1 MIAALRCRF
10 FRRAVGWSIPIG
22 GLGGLIGLGGGEFR
36 LPVLMYGIGFDAKA
50 AVPLNLVVSL
60 VTLAFALLTRSHAVS
75 LGAVLPHGAAVL
87 GLAAG
92 GMASAFFGASVV
104 QALSLRRLVQLIAL
118 LLGTIGGVLL
128 LEAVAPFREAA
139 LLPPD
144 GQLNFFVGTVIG
156 IGIGLVSAV
165 LGVAGGELLIPTL
178 IFLFG
183 VDIKTAGSASILIS
197 LGVVLTGLW
206 RYRRLDAIPH
216 GRGARRIT
224 LAMSA
229 GSIAGATLGGLA
241 VAVAPVTVLKLL
253 LGVVLIAA
261 AVKTMMS
268 HRASGA
274 HEEKGGR

>member
-1 MIAALRCRF
+1 MKPAVGCRF

-50 AVPLNLVVSL
+50 AVPLNLAVSF
-60 VTLAFALLTRSHAVS
+60 VTLAFALLTRSRAVA
-75 LGAVLPHGAAVL
+75 LGGVVPHGAALL

-92 GMASAFFGASVV
+92 GMASAFWGARVV
-104 QALSLRRLVQLIAL
+104 QALSARRLVQLIAL
-118 LLGTIGGVLL
+118 LLGAIGGLL
-128 LEAVAPFREAA
+128 LVEAVAPFQEAA

-144 GQLNFFVGTVIG
+144 APVDFLAGVAIGVGV
-156 IGIGLVSAV
+156 GLVSAV
-165 LGVAGGELLIPTL
+165 LGVAGGELLIPAL

-197 LGVVLTGLW
+197 LGIVLTGLW
-206 RYRRLDAIPH
+206 RYWRLGAIPR

-241 VAVAPVTVLKLL
+241 VAVAPVMVLKLL
-253 LGVVLIAA
+253 LGAVLIAA
-261 AVKTMMS
+261 AVKTTLS
-268 HRASGA
+268 PATAPRG
-274 HEEKGGR
+274 